1 MARRAQQE
9 SYLFHGVQ
17 GIESH
22 KKAKIKIHLVLYQ
35 QYIFLSRNKSK
46 VTNKPAKLDQGKK
59 KGQKAQFCVGHLL
72 LDIGPSFCN
81 MVDIA
86 HGITLKEALC
96 FVYFHLS

>member
-17 GIESH
+17 GIESQ

-59 KGQKAQFCVGHLL
+59 KRTKGSVLCWPPIAGHRAFLL
-72 LDIGPSFCN
+72 
-81 MVDIA
+81 
-86 HGITLKEALC
+86 
-96 FVYFHLS
+96 